1 MPAGIPVSGTPVFYL
16 SSHMSRVAIF
26 IDGGYLTKLLKELGE
41 PSLDYLR
48 FSELLASGKERLRT
62 YYYHCMPY
70 RSNPP
75 TREENERYAGMQRFV
90 EYLRRL
96 PRFEVRLGRLA
107 KRPGGF
113 EQKRVDV
120 LFAVDLTRLSASR
133 QISQAVLVTSDSDFV
148 PAIQAAKNDGVL
160 VQLYYSKNLS
170 YNDELLQAC
179 DDRMEIT
186 PELINPV
193 RR

>member
-1 MPAGIPVSGTPVFYL
+1 
-16 SSHMSRVAIF
+16 MSRVAIF
-26 IDGGYLTKLLKELGE
+26 IDGGYLKKVLKEFGE
-41 PSLDYLR
+41 PKIDYLR
-48 FSELLASGKERLRT
+48 LSDELAGGHERLRT
-62 YYYHCMPY
+62 YYYDCMPY

-75 TREENERYAGMQRFV
+75 TPEENARYAGMQRFLDH
-90 EYLRRL
+90 LRRQ

-160 VQLYYSKNLS
+160 VQLYYSERLS
-170 YNDELLQAC
+170 YNNELLQAC
-179 DDRMEIT
+179 DDRIPVT
-186 PELINPV
+186 GELI
-193 RR
+193 RRVTRP

>member
-1 MPAGIPVSGTPVFYL
+1 MRAGIPVSGTPVFYL
-16 SSHMSRVAIF
+16 SPHMSRVAIF

-75 TREENERYAGMQRFV
+75 TGEENERYAGMQRFV

-107 KRPGGF
+107 KRDKQCGQCRQEWSEF

-120 LFAVDLTRLSASR
+120 LFAADLMPLAASQ
-133 QISQAVLVTSDSDFV
+133 QIGRMEAGITDHVWEM
-148 PAIQAAKNDGVL
+148 G
-160 VQLYYSKNLS
+160 
-170 YNDELLQAC
+170 ELLDA
-179 DDRMEIT
+179 
-186 PELINPV
+186 
-193 RR
+193 